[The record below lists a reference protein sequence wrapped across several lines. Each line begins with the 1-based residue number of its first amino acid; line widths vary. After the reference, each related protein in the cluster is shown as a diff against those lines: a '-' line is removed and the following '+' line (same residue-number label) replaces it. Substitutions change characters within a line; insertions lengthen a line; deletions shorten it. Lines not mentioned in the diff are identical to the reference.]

1 MLEVIAL
8 DARDGVAAQAGGAGR
23 VELVGTM
30 DKGGL
35 SATVEQVREFRA
47 HCDLPIRAMLRD
59 QGGFS
64 AGDVDALAD
73 RGAMLIDAGVEA
85 LVLGYLA
92 GGELDT
98 ILIEEIATRA
108 GSREITIH
116 RAVDSAADYLN
127 AWQRVL
133 DFGSVS
139 AGADSSE
146 ISPAGVEVTT
156 VLTAGSEDGVES
168 GMGNL
173 LQAARMEGVA
183 PLIMAGGGLKLA
195 HIAPLREA
203 GVRMF
208 HVGSAVRESWVTPVN
223 AEQVKIWAAAAN
235 GE

>member
-8 DARDGVAAQAGGAGR
+8 DARDGVAAQAGGAAR

-30 DKGGL
+30 ADGGL
-35 SATVEQVREFRA
+35 SATAEQVRQFRA

-73 RGAMLIDAGVEA
+73 RGAALIDAGVEA

-98 ILIEEIATRA
+98 VLISEIAHRA
-108 GSREITIH
+108 GAQEITIH
-116 RAVDSAADYLN
+116 RAIDSASDYMR
-127 AWQRVL
+127 AWGRVM
-133 DFGSVS
+133 DFEDV
-139 AGADSSE
+139 AEDAR
-146 ISPAGVEVTT
+146 VTT
-156 VLTAGSEDGVES
+156 VLTSGSEQGVGV
-168 GMGNL
+168 GMENL
-173 LQAARMEGVA
+173 LQAARLNGVA
-183 PLIMAGGGLKLA
+183 DMIMAGGGLKLD
-195 HIAPLREA
+195 HIAPLRQA

-208 HVGSAVRESWVTPVN
+208 HVGSAVRESWHMPVDE
-223 AEQVKIWAAAAN
+223 EQVKIWVSAVN